1 MPYPISSGRP
11 ARRWFAAAALAMS
24 ALTPFA
30 AALAAAPAVDA
41 PMQVKLKFADLDLA
55 TDVGARVLLRRIE
68 AAAELICGDPR
79 GLLPLNRL
87 VRVQQCN
94 AQAIGRAVA
103 DVGAPRVTLVYR
115 ARYPASSM
123 G

>member
-24 ALTPFA
+24 TLTPFA
-30 AALAAAPAVDA
+30 AALAAAPAVDT
-41 PMQVKLKFADLDLA
+41 PLQVLVKFADLDLA
-55 TDVGARVLLRRIE
+55 TDVGATVLLRRIE
-68 AAAELICGDPR
+68 AAAEKICGDPR
-79 GLLPLNRL
+79 GLLPLDRL
-87 VRVQQCN
+87 ARVQQCN
-94 AQAIGRAVA
+94 TQSIARAVA

-115 ARYPASSM
+115 SRYLASSM

>member
-1 MPYPISSGRP
+1 MPHPISSGRP

-30 AALAAAPAVDA
+30 AALAAAPAVDT
-41 PMQVKLKFADLDLA
+41 PLQVIVKFADLDLA

-68 AAAELICGDPR
+68 AAAEQICGDPR
-79 GLLPLNRL
+79 GLLPLDRQA
-87 VRVQQCN
+87 RVQQCN
-94 AQAIGRAVA
+94 TQAIAHAVA

-115 ARYPASSM
+115 ARYPANSV

>member
-1 MPYPISSGRP
+1 MPHPISSGRP
-11 ARRWFAAAALAMS
+11 ARHWFAAAALTMS

-30 AALAAAPAVDA
+30 AALAAAPAVDM
-41 PMQVKLKFADLDLA
+41 PLQVVVKFADLDLA
-55 TDVGARVLLRRIE
+55 TDVGATVLLRRIE
-68 AAAELICGDPR
+68 AAAGQICGDPR
-79 GLLPLNRL
+79 GLLPLDRL

-94 AQAIGRAVA
+94 TQSIAHAVA

-115 ARYPASSM
+115 ARYLASSM

>member
-1 MPYPISSGRP
+1 MPHSISSGRP

-30 AALAAAPAVDA
+30 AAWAAAPAADA
-41 PMQVKLKFADLDLA
+41 PSQVIVKFADLDLA
-55 TDVGARVLLRRIE
+55 TDVGASVLLRRIE
-68 AAAELICGDPR
+68 AAAEHICGDPR
-79 GLLPLNRL
+79 GLLPLDRS

-94 AQAIGRAVA
+94 TQVIAHAVA

-115 ARYPASSM
+115 ARYLASM